1 MLAIRFQ
8 EQAVNLVLVV
18 ASLLFAC
25 VVNAVCLAGYL

>member
-8 EQAVNLVLVV
+8 ERAVNLVLVV
-18 ASLLFAC
+18 ASLLIAC